1 MNAQAKAKAQAS
13 HRDGPVRPSR
23 LPLLRKALV
32 DARFSMGTWAVA
44 MLAVM
49 CLYLPLFPAIGGS
62 DQMQQMLK
70 ALPPKLVNALNYGQ
84 IASGPGYTQATVFGL
99 LGFLLMT
106 IMAVSAGAAAI
117 GGDEESG
124 LLELTIAHGVTRTQ
138 VVLERAAALVLRVAI
153 LHVFILIVLLVLKGP
168 SELGFDAA
176 HAAAGVLMFALLVLL
191 NGCFALLGGAL
202 GGRKVH
208 GIAAGAGVAVLGYA
222 FNALGN
228 QNPNLEWMHTVSPYY
243 WAYGKSPLLNG
254 VDAPAALLLLGV
266 SALCIALAVA
276 ALHRRDIHGV

>member
-1 MNAQAKAKAQAS
+1 MSTTAM
-13 HRDGPVRPSR
+13 HRHGAVRQVR
-23 LPLLRKALV
+23 GARFPLLGKALV
-32 DARFSMGTWAVA
+32 DARVSLIVWAVA

-49 CLYLPLFPAIGGS
+49 GMYLPLFPAIGGN
-62 DQMQQMLK
+62 DQMQQMLQ
-70 ALPPKLVNALNYGQ
+70 ALPPELVGALNYGQ

-99 LGFLLMT
+99 IGFLLMT
-106 IMAVSAGAAAI
+106 IMAVSAGAGAI

-138 VVLERAAALVLRVAI
+138 VVLERAASLVVRVVL
-153 LHVFILIVLLVLKGP
+153 LHAFILIVLLALKGP

-191 NGCFALLGGAL
+191 NGCVALLGGAI
-202 GGRKVH
+202 GGRRVH

-228 QNPNLEWMHTVSPYY
+228 QNPDLEWMHAVSPYY
-243 WAYGKSPLLNG
+243 WAYGDSPLLNG

-266 SALCIALAVA
+266 SAACIALAVA

>member
-1 MNAQAKAKAQAS
+1 MSSTAM
-13 HRDGPVRPSR
+13 HRQGAGTTAR
-23 LPLLRKALV
+23 LPLVRKALA
-32 DARFSMGTWAVA
+32 DARFSIGTWALA
-44 MLAVM
+44 MLVVM

-62 DQMQQMLK
+62 EQMQELMK
-70 ALPPKLVNALNYGQ
+70 ALPTQLVNALNYGQ

-106 IMAVSAGAAAI
+106 IMAVSAGAGAV

-124 LLELTIAHGVTRTQ
+124 LLELTIAHGVTRSQ
-138 VVLERAAALVLRVAI
+138 VVLERATALLVRVVVLHI
-153 LHVFILIVLLVLKGP
+153 FILIVLLLLKGP
-168 SELGFDAA
+168 SELGFDAG

-191 NGCFALLGGAL
+191 NGSFALLGGAI
-202 GGRKVH
+202 GGRRVH
-208 GIAAGAGVAVLGYA
+208 GIAAGAGVAVVGYV

-228 QNPNLEWMHTVSPYY
+228 QNPDLAWMHAVSPYY
-243 WAYGKSPLLNG
+243 WAYGNPPLLNG
-254 VDAPAALLLLGV
+254 VDAPAAVLLLGV

>member
-1 MNAQAKAKAQAS
+1 MSTTAM
-13 HRDGPVRPSR
+13 HRQRTVGRTRRPR
-23 LPLLRKALV
+23 LPLLSKALV
-32 DARFSMGTWAVA
+32 DARLSTLVWAMA

-49 CLYLPLFPAIGGS
+49 ALYLPLFPAIGGN
-62 DQMQQMLK
+62 DQMQQMLQ
-70 ALPPKLVNALNYGQ
+70 ALPPELVNALNYGQ
-84 IASGPGYTQATVFGL
+84 IATGTGYTQATVFGL

-106 IMAVSAGAAAI
+106 IMAVSAGAGAI

-138 VVLERAAALVLRVAI
+138 VVLERAAALVVRVVV
-153 LHVFILIVLLVLKGP
+153 LHAFVLVVLVVLKGP
-168 SELGFDAA
+168 AELGFDAA

-191 NGCFALLGGAL
+191 NGSFALLGGAI

-228 QNPNLEWMHTVSPYY
+228 QNLDLEWMHAVSPYY
-243 WAYGKSPLLNG
+243 WAYGDSPLVNG
-254 VDAPAALLLLGV
+254 ADAPAALLLLGV
-266 SALCIALAVA
+266 SAACIALAVA

>member
-1 MNAQAKAKAQAS
+1 MSTTAMHRQGAVRQARRA
-13 HRDGPVRPSR
+13 RF
-23 LPLLRKALV
+23 PLLGKSLL
-32 DARFSMGTWAVA
+32 DARFSLVSWAVA

-70 ALPPKLVNALNYGQ
+70 ALPAQLVNALNYGQ

-106 IMAVSAGAAAI
+106 IMAVSAGAGAI

-138 VVLERAAALVLRVAI
+138 VVLERAAALVVRVVV
-153 LHVFILIVLLVLKGP
+153 LHAFILVVLLVLKGP

-191 NGCFALLGGAL
+191 NGSFALLGGAI

-228 QNPNLEWMHTVSPYY
+228 QNQDLEWMHAVSPYY
-243 WAYGKSPLLNG
+243 WAYGDSPLLNG

-266 SALCIALAVA
+266 SAACIALAVA